1 MPWIVGWRGTLDL
14 FAFRLLLGADLLA
27 CLFPGG
33 RLERRRRSR
42 AKLLEFFYGD
52 VFTSNFEN
60 LGP

>member
-14 FAFRLLLGADLLA
+14 FAQ
-27 CLFPGG
+27 
-33 RLERRRRSR
+33 R